1 VIALDLPGFGDSS
14 QPYASYDVGTQ
25 AERLAAFTQRL

>member
-25 AERLAAFTQRL
+25 VERLAAFTQRL